1 MKKILFVYYEPLLS
15 GITKHVHSI
24 MTRIDREKFTPY
36 VLVSSNDRKIA
47 ETFLPLFGGNAES
60 ADAFRQVPAGKF
72 FSIAGM
78 VEIIRLHNK
87 EHFDVI
93 HLHNLHT
100 GLWGHIAGALC
111 KETKVF
117 FTPHVYQI
125 RNGFMR
131 FVYHKWVWKF
141 YGRLT
146 DRLIA
151 LTESQKTWFLNA
163 GIADESIISV
173 IPNGIEKPIVQKI
186 DRENLTMNVKFAN
199 EDILIC
205 MAGRLTEQKN
215 PLFLLEIANELKKQ
229 SNRYKFIVAGDG
241 PLYGAMSE
249 RIKALGLENAI
260 CLLGWRED
268 PDSVLAACDICISTS
283 RWEGMPYSILE
294 AFALEK
300 PVVATDVDG
309 NRDLVEHNKDG
320 LLVQEGN
327 IVNFVRAI
335 KELAENTALKS
346 TLTENAVRK
355 FHTRYA
361 IENMLKQTEMLYSS
375 L

>member
-36 VLVSSNDRKIA
+36 VLVSSDDRKIA
-47 ETFLPLFGGNAES
+47 ETFLTLYGEGKSGG
-60 ADAFRQVPAGKF
+60 FYQVPAGKF
-72 FSIAGM
+72 FSLAGM
-78 VEIIRLHNK
+78 IKIIRLHNK

-125 RNGFMR
+125 RNGLMR
-131 FVYHKWVWKF
+131 FVYHNWVWKF
-141 YGRLT
+141 YSKLT

-163 GIADESIISV
+163 GIANESRISV
-173 IPNGIEKPIVQKI
+173 IPNGIEEPVIKKI
-186 DRENLTMNVKFAN
+186 SRESLARDVKFTN
-199 EDILIC
+199 EDTLIC
-205 MAGRLTEQKN
+205 MVGRLTEQKN
-215 PLFLLEIANELKKQ
+215 PLFLLEIAHELKKK
-229 SNRYKFIVAGDG
+229 SNRYKFIVVGDG
-241 PLYGAMSE
+241 PLYDAMAK
-249 RIKALGLENAI
+249 RIKVLGLNDTVY
-260 CLLGWRED
+260 LLGWQND
-268 PDSVLAACDICISTS
+268 PDSILTACDIYISTS
-283 RWEGMPYSILE
+283 RWEGMPYSIME

-300 PVVATDVDG
+300 PVVATNVDG

-327 IVNFVRAI
+327 IVSFVRAI
-335 KELAENTALKS
+335 KELAENTALKN

-355 FHTRYA
+355 FHTRYT
-361 IENMLKQTEMLYSS
+361 IKNMMKQTEMLYSA